1 MPGLG
6 PAALGFLGSL
16 THIILGSGNKG
27 KGDETA
33 SAINPPP
40 DWNRRRLPELP
51 SLPVLPTL
59 PAISSVAMPI
69 SGPSLAPSVPM
80 ARSSATIPT
89 DRIHIACAAC
99 TRSHLS
105 TMAGAT
111 DDLLAGG
118 PESRLAL
125 ARIAAEATALRQ
137 YDLSPDRL
145 ARTPA
150 GDRAIVDPVVG
161 EIDALLASMPKA
173 PDPLLLAWASADEA
187 ARLARDMKDPVNDP
201 RQVQER
207 MDVAEAKM
215 SYSERE
221 LLAPGRIHPDQRDS
235 ARMAARHLRDARHIL
250 SDNTPGD
257 SSALEQIAAHLQ
269 AAAVLMTPE
278 PTPRQAQAVAHQVN
292 TTKGA
297 FQDRLL
303 TAMAARNRKGP
314 AKSTA
319 SLDVDR
325 RIRAELKGA
334 LLAKENVS
342 IPFDGLLGATPQTA
356 QYFLRLAQ
364 FNKDRGVR
372 VRIENLPAT
381 WDAVLN
387 GLYDPDT
394 NMEELAPKV
403 LAEDNQALQTFAH
416 ETIHS
421 LLHNHHCLPHRT
433 PTEEYHENYENTVEE
448 TEAELGTALTF
459 ALVHL
464 PLEFSDGDTIP
475 ADELQADVP
484 ELKKV
489 VDPETYQRAAWA
501 AKVMAMAMQG
511 KEGPALAEAPACP
524 VRK

>member
-16 THIILGSGNKG
+16 THVIFASGKKG
-27 KGDETA
+27 KGDDTPK
-33 SAINPPP
+33 PPP
-40 DWNRRRLPELP
+40 DWNQHRLPEIP
-51 SLPVLPTL
+51 SLPVLPSL
-59 PAISSVAMPI
+59 PAISSAAMPVPGQRT
-69 SGPSLAPSVPM
+69 STPAPV
-80 ARSSATIPT
+80 ATSSAAASME
-89 DRIHIACAAC
+89 RVHIACAAC

-118 PESRLAL
+118 PDSRLAL

-150 GDRAIVDPVVG
+150 VDRAVVDPVVG
-161 EIDALLASMPKA
+161 EIDALLTGMPKA

-201 RQVQER
+201 RQIQER
-207 MDVAEAKM
+207 MDVAENKM
-215 SYSERE
+215 SYAERE
-221 LLAPGRIHPDQRDS
+221 LLAPGRIRPEQRDA

-250 SDNTPGD
+250 SDSGAGD
-257 SSALEQIAAHLQ
+257 STALEQVATHLQ

-278 PTPRQAQAVAHQVN
+278 PTPDQAAGVANQVN
-292 TTKGA
+292 ATKGA

-303 TAMAARNRKGP
+303 TAMATRNRKGSGKP
-314 AKSTA
+314 NV
-319 SLDVDR
+319 SLDADR

-334 LLAKENVS
+334 FLSKDKVQ

-394 NMEELAPKV
+394 NIEELAPKV

-421 LLHNHHCLPHRT
+421 LLHNHHCLPSRT
-433 PTEEYHENYENTVEE
+433 PAEEYHANYENTVEE

-459 ALVHL
+459 ASVHL
-464 PLEFSDGDTIP
+464 PLEFSDGDTVP
-475 ADELQADVP
+475 AAELQADVL
-484 ELKKV
+484 ELKKM
-489 VDPETYQRAAWA
+489 VDPETYKRAAWA
-501 AKVMAMAMQG
+501 AKVMAMAMEG
-511 KEGPALAEAPACP
+511 KEGPALAEAPGCP
-524 VRK
+524 VRR